1 MKQFIVLLAILPIL
15 LLFMMQIVYEQK
27 NIVKMNL
34 IQSIV
39 YAAKEDAKQAGY
51 FSREQQEQVSL
62 ELLSISGV
70 EEVTITSNQDAPQM
84 RYSLDRNRFIDYR
97 IELVLTDI
105 MAGGGTIIA
114 EEDNRYTY
122 VIEGYTASEFLEDE
136 E

>member
-1 MKQFIVLLAILPIL
+1 
-15 LLFMMQIVYEQK
+15 MQIVYEQK
-27 NIVKMNL
+27 NIAKMNL

-70 EEVTITSNQDAPQM
+70 EEVTITSNQDAPQK
-84 RYSLDRNRFIDYR
+84 RYSLASNRFIDYR

-105 MAGGGTIIA
+105 MAGGGTIIS